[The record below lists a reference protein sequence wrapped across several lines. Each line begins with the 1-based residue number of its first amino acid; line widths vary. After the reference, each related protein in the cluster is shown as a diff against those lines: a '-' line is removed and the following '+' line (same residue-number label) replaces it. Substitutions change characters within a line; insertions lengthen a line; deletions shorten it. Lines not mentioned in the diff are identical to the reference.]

1 MNIMKNRIMDILR
14 KYGTV
19 GSDHTATTPYTEVQG
34 WDSMKHVQF
43 ILDVEKEFNIKMKP
57 EQLVLATNIERTIR
71 AIEEC

>member
-1 MNIMKNRIMDILR
+1 MEKKIMDILK

-19 GSDHTATTPYTEVQG
+19 GSDHTITTPYTEVQG

-43 ILDVEKEFNIKMKP
+43 ILDVEAEFNIKMKP